1 MVEQVSQAESTHP
14 KAQRLY
20 NQLGLHCAEVAELAD
35 AQDLGSCGRKAV
47 GVQLPPSAPKFPF
60 GRFSP
65 LHSTSKG
72 LSTPRHRIFTCYSCA
87 VEVYTLLSRTGG
99 VRERPRLP
107 RNRKT
112 RDKERKRV
120 PMRILTTICLVLLAP
135 GLILAQASAP
145 KPDSNTDNSTVANE
159 LKALREALADQ
170 QKQIARQQ
178 QEIDRLKQQA
188 AKQDV
193 SADAASGTPR
203 IMDAALHTTTP
214 AGVVSPAPN
223 RMGQEQKKESPLS
236 FKIGEADFTPGGFVD
251 FENVFRTTNT
261 GNVAATVF
269 WTIPFSNT
277 VQGHLT
283 EYRATGQYSRFNIK
297 THAKYG
303 QNDVTGYVE
312 FDFNGNDAANV
323 FVSAN
328 GHTDRLRLY
337 WLDLKRGKWEFLGG
351 QTWGLQ
357 TPNRVGVSPNP
368 ADLALTY
375 GEDSQT
381 HVGLNYTRAA
391 EFRAAYHFNDNWV
404 WAAAIQNPQ
413 QFVGQGET
421 IFPFAFNAALGV
433 QADAANNPGT
443 PNLAPD
449 LHTKLAYDNNFM
461 GGRHFHF
468 EAGGLMTT
476 AKVTVLPTVAGSTFT
491 SHSTLGGGVDAAMN
505 FELWK
510 GSDNRNFMFVGSGM
524 YGYGVGRYLIGM
536 GPQFVVRPVTVAGG
550 VTCTSTGS
558 GAAIVVTGNC
568 DVAASGVH
576 SGDAIVGFE
585 FRPHPKTQ
593 FGLYG
598 GAAYFQRNF
607 FRDLTGGSAQPF
619 IGFGFPGS
627 SSSANRVIQEGT
639 IDWTQTFWRN
649 PQYGAVLLVMQSSY
663 VRRAPWFVLAGAPKN
678 AHLFVQYVSV
688 RYVLP

>member
-1 MVEQVSQAESTHP
+1 
-14 KAQRLY
+14 
-20 NQLGLHCAEVAELAD
+20 
-35 AQDLGSCGRKAV
+35 
-47 GVQLPPSAPKFPF
+47 
-60 GRFSP
+60 
-65 LHSTSKG
+65 
-72 LSTPRHRIFTCYSCA
+72 
-87 VEVYTLLSRTGG
+87 
-99 VRERPRLP
+99 
-107 RNRKT
+107 
-112 RDKERKRV
+112 
-120 PMRILTTICLVLLAP
+120 MRILTTICLVLLAP

-145 KPDSNTDNSTVANE
+145 KPDSNTDNSTVVNE
-159 LKALREALADQ
+159 LKALREALAEQ

-203 IMDAALHTTTP
+203 IMDAALHTNTP
-214 AGVVSPAPN
+214 AAAASPAPN

-261 GNVAATVF
+261 GFVTATNF
-269 WTIPFSNT
+269 WAIPFSGSSTNPA
-277 VQGHLT
+277 GHLT
-283 EYRATGQYSRFNIK
+283 EYRSTAQYSRFNIK

-303 QNDVTGYVE
+303 QNDITGYLE
-312 FDFNGNDAANV
+312 FDFNGNDAGNI
-323 FVSAN
+323 FVSSN

-375 GEDSQT
+375 GEDAQT

-391 EFRAAYHFNDNWV
+391 EFRAAYHFNDNFV
-404 WAAAIQNPQ
+404 WAVAVQNPQ
-413 QFVGQGET
+413 QFVGQGAAEV
-421 IFPFAFNAALGV
+421 IFPAAFNPAPTLPLSTQVDNAGT
-433 QADAANNPGT
+433 PGA

-449 LHTKLAYDNNFM
+449 LHSKFAYDNNFM
-461 GGRHFHF
+461 GGKHFHF
-468 EAGGLMTT
+468 EAGGLLTT
-476 AKVTVLPTVAGSTFT
+476 AKVTVLPTVAGSTFK

-510 GSDNRNFMFVGSGM
+510 GSDNRDFMFVGSGM

-536 GPQFVVRPVTVAGG
+536 GPQFVVRPVVSG
-550 VTCTSTGS
+550 TGF
-558 GAAIVVTGNC
+558 
-568 DVAASGVH
+568 DVATSGVH

-585 FRPHPKTQ
+585 IRPHPKTQ

-598 GAAYFQRNF
+598 GAAYFQRNAF
-607 FRDLTGGSAQPF
+607 PDLTSPITLAIPIACTPGTPPQTKPC

-627 SSSANRVIQEGT
+627 STTANRAIQEVSF
-639 IDWTQTFWRN
+639 DWTQTFWKN

-663 VRRAPWFVLAGAPKN
+663 VSRAPWFVLAGAPKN
-678 AHLFVQYVSV
+678 AHLFMQYVSL